1 MSGRDSLSLKRL
13 KDFQPL
19 DRLTDD
25 QLVLLASRAERRR
38 YRPGQRIIERGS
50 RDGQEFFLLTGAVE
64 LESGDQRRTVVAAG
78 TPKASTAIAR
88 LQPRMYTVIATEP
101 SECLV
106 IGQEA
111 LNHMLRSAPVADAAL
126 EAGESDGE
134 GFSGE
139 EQTLLMEFYAELRAN
154 RLVIPSVPD
163 VAWKVRRAADREES
177 TVDQVASAVGADP
190 AMAAKLVRAC
200 NSPLYRGFSDV
211 RNVREA
217 VVRLGMRTTRQLV
230 TVFAMREL
238 FRSRHP
244 LLQKRMEQL
253 WRHSREVA
261 ALCWVLADSETALD
275 PEEALLAGLLHG
287 IGVIPVLVHAEHYR
301 SLLND
306 EQKLDYVVSELRSD
320 VGAAVMESWG
330 FPETFVEAVRHAC
343 DWKYQS
349 RQPAPALTDLVILAG
364 LHARLA
370 DNRNDGLPGFE
381 GVPAYHRLGGL
392 PLNASRSLEILTRA
406 RGRVD
411 EIHKL
416 LSIH

>member
-13 KDFQPL
+13 REFQPL

-38 YRPGQRIIERGS
+38 YRPGQRLIERGT
-50 RDGQEFFLLTGAVE
+50 RDGMEFFLLAGGVE
-64 LESGDQRRTVVAAG
+64 MESGDQRRSVVTAAS
-78 TPKASTAIAR
+78 PKAATALAR

-106 IGQEA
+106 IAQEA
-111 LNHMLRSAPVADAAL
+111 LNHLLRSAPVADTAL
-126 EAGESDGE
+126 EAGESDGD
-134 GFSGE
+134 GMAGE

-177 TVDQVASAVGADP
+177 TAEQVANAVTADP

-253 WRHSREVA
+253 WRYSRQVA
-261 ALCWVLADSETALD
+261 ALSWVLADSETSLD
-275 PEEALLAGLLHG
+275 PEEALLAGLLHS
-287 IGVIPVLVHAEHYR
+287 IGAIPVLVHAEHYR
-301 SLLND
+301 SLLSD
-306 EQKLDYVVSELRSD
+306 EQKLDYVVAELQAD
-320 VGAAVMESWG
+320 TGAAVMENWG
-330 FPETFVEAVRHAC
+330 FPEPFVEAVRHAT
-343 DWKYQS
+343 DWQYQS
-349 RQPAPALTDLVILAG
+349 RKPAPALVDVVVLAG

-370 DNRNDGLPGFE
+370 AHQNAGLPGFDE
-381 GVPAYHRLGGL
+381 VPAYRRLGEL

-406 RGRVD
+406 RSRVD
-411 EIHKL
+411 EVHKL

>member
-13 KDFQPL
+13 RGFQPL

-38 YRPGQRIIERGS
+38 YQPGQRIIERGT
-50 RDGQEFFLLTGAVE
+50 RDGLEFFLLAGGVE
-64 LESGDQRRTVVAAG
+64 LESADQRRSVVRADSPGSA
-78 TPKASTAIAR
+78 TALAR

-106 IGQEA
+106 VAQEA
-111 LNHMLRSAPVADAAL
+111 LNYLLRSAPVADPAL
-126 EAGESDGE
+126 EAGESDGD
-134 GFSGE
+134 GLAGE
-139 EQTLLMEFYAELRAN
+139 EQTLLMEFYGELRAN
-154 RLVIPSVPD
+154 RLVIPSVPE

-177 TVDQVASAVGADP
+177 TADQVASAVTADP
-190 AMAAKLVRAC
+190 AMAAKLVRASNC
-200 NSPLYRGFSDV
+200 PLYRGFSDV
-211 RNVREA
+211 RNIREA

-244 LLQKRMEQL
+244 LLKKRMERL
-253 WRHSREVA
+253 WLHSREVA
-261 ALCWVLADSETALD
+261 ALSWVLADSETSLD

-287 IGVIPVLVHAEHYR
+287 IGEIPVLVHAEHYR

-306 EQKLDYVVSELRSD
+306 EQKLDYVVTELRGD
-320 VGAAVMESWG
+320 TGAAVMENWG
-330 FPETFVEAVRHAC
+330 FPEPFVEAVHHAS
-343 DWKYQS
+343 DWYYQS
-349 RQPAPALTDLVILAG
+349 GQPAPALVDLVILAS
-364 LHARLA
+364 LHARLVSNQNA
-370 DNRNDGLPGFE
+370 GLPGFE
-381 GVPAYHRLGGL
+381 EVPAYRRLGEL

-406 RGRVD
+406 RSRVD
-411 EIHKL
+411 EVHKL